1 MKLLDLD
8 NVSKFFGQL
17 QALKDVTL
25 DCETGTLGLLGP
37 NGAGKSTLL
46 KVMLGLLDFD
56 GKSQVLGLDS
66 RDEALDLRARVGY
79 MPERDSYIPGLNA
92 VEQCAFAGE
101 LCGLPRAAAMQRAHA
116 VLHYVGLEDKRYLR
130 VETYST
136 GMKQRVKLAQG
147 LVHDPELLLLDEPTN
162 GLDPQ
167 GREEMLQLIKDLP
180 RKRGCSILLSSHLLP
195 DVEYICE
202 RAILLHQGEVLFSG
216 TIDELK
222 GGEEDVFE
230 VRVKEG
236 EDRLE
241 TALTGKGCRVTRDGA
256 TLHIK
261 PPKGSDA
268 DFLFEAAAGV
278 AVQVRHLQ
286 PMRLTLET
294 AFVKTIEAKQADDRG
309 GAA

>member
-1 MKLLDLD
+1 
-8 NVSKFFGQL
+8 
-17 QALKDVTL
+17 
-25 DCETGTLGLLGP
+25 
-37 NGAGKSTLL
+37 
-46 KVMLGLLDFD
+46 MLGLLPFE
-56 GKSQVLGLDS
+56 GRSRVMGYDS
-66 RDEALDLRARVGY
+66 REEALDLRARVGY
-79 MPERDSYIPGLNA
+79 MPERDSYIPGMNA
-92 VEQCAFAGE
+92 VELCAFAGE

-167 GREEMLQLIKDLP
+167 GREEMLQLIRELP
-180 RKRGCSILLSSHLLP
+180 RRRGCSILLSSHLLP
-195 DVEYICE
+195 DVEYLCD

-236 EDRLE
+236 EDRLAQ
-241 TALTGKGCRVTRDGA
+241 ALSGKGCRVTRDGA
-256 TLHIK
+256 TLHVK
-261 PPKGSDA
+261 PPKGADA
-268 DFLFEAAAGV
+268 DLIFATAGAAE
-278 AVQVRHLQ
+278 VQIRHLQ
-286 PMRLTLET
+286 PMRLTLES
-294 AFVKTIEAKQADDRG
+294 AFVKTIEARQAAASG
-309 GAA
+309 GAP

>member
-1 MKLLDLD
+1 
-8 NVSKFFGQL
+8 
-17 QALKDVTL
+17 
-25 DCETGTLGLLGP
+25 
-37 NGAGKSTLL
+37 
-46 KVMLGLLDFD
+46 
-56 GKSQVLGLDS
+56 
-66 RDEALDLRARVGY
+66 

-101 LCGLPRAAAMQRAHA
+101 LCGLPRSAAMQRAHA

-147 LVHDPELLLLDEPTN
+147 LVHDPELLFLDEPTN

-180 RKRGCSILLSSHLLP
+180 RKRGCSILSSHLLP

-241 TALTGKGCRVTRDGA
+241 QALTGKGCRVTRDGA

-261 PPKGSDA
+261 PPKGADA
-268 DFLFEAAAGV
+268 DFLFEVAGAAN
-278 AVQVRHLQ
+278 VQVRHLQ
-286 PMRLTLET
+286 PMRLTLES
-294 AFVKTIEAKQADDRG
+294 AFVKTIEAKQADAHG